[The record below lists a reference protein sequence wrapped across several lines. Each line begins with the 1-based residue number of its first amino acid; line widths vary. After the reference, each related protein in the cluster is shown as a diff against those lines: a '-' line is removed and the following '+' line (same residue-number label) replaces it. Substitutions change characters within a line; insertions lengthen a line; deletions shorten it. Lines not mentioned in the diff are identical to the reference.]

1 MVEKLGIEK
10 NKIADLG
17 NLLYKNYGTTMAG
30 LRVYSGFFFL
40 VSSLLLIQHP
50 IHELGSMGFLICRQL
65 DMILTM
71 MNITGREGA
80 LSLSLFLNPLLI

>member
-30 LRVYSGFFFL
+30 LRVYSGFFF
-40 VSSLLLIQHP
+40 
-50 IHELGSMGFLICRQL
+50 
-65 DMILTM
+65 
-71 MNITGREGA
+71 
-80 LSLSLFLNPLLI
+80 